1 MDPEAR
7 SDVQFSHEESVSN
20 AGSKL
25 SFEKDIKQ
33 TQMHY
38 IKKTMY
44 EKKLKMIRKFNKKL
58 NKHKKMFI

>member
-20 AGSKL
+20 SGSKL

-38 IKKTMY
+38 MKKTICM
-44 EKKLKMIRKFNKKL
+44 KKN
-58 NKHKKMFI
+58 